1 MEKIKYR
8 ASKTH
13 PMPARIGRGR
23 EPKYLFPE
31 LEVGM
36 SFFVS
41 SDNEVKAARN
51 RFYKRQ
57 QAIVVRAENDGYRI
71 WRRT

>member
-1 MEKIKYR
+1 MEKVKYR

-13 PMPARIGRGR
+13 PMPTRIGRGR
-23 EPKYLFPE
+23 EPKYMFPE

-36 SFFVS
+36 SFFVKS
-41 SDNEVKAARN
+41 EKEVKAARG
-51 RFYKRQ
+51 RFYRDKQ
-57 QAIVVRAENDGYRI
+57 TIVVRAEGNGFRI